1 MNDKRVGT
9 VGSAC
14 LNIHGHVTVR
24 LEADAAFWKD
34 ADCGK
39 SRPPYLEWVLA
50 EIIGIEDGHLSVMLL
65 DAPIVRHHGYKQG
78 DILTVQFEQLGPVQS
93 AIWLVPRTTRPKTE

>member
-14 LNIHGHVTVR
+14 LNIHGHVTVM
-24 LEADAAFWKD
+24 LTTPEADELRGD
-34 ADCGK
+34 LE
-39 SRPPYLEWVLA
+39 PPHAEWVLA